1 MIWIRTIVWEFIYL
15 LTVDYSADQFVD
27 ERVINKKIKQY
38 EAWLCLAR
46 DSRIVKSSEKCYIL
60 MEKDK

>member
-15 LTVDYSADQFVD
+15 LTVDSADQFID

-38 EAWLCLAR
+38 EAWLYLAR